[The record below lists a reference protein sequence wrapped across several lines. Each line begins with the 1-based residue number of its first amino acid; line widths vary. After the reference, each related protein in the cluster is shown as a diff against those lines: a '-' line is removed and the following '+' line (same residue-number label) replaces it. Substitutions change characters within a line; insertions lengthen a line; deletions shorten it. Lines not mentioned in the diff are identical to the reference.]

1 MVSFGLYPVRVV
13 RCVGVVG
20 IVFLS
25 ACGSQPEP
33 PAPQQPDLS
42 PPKVFSPQP
51 LSPQPVPPQFV
62 PPQFVP
68 LAPPSVPPAPEFDL
82 NPQSY
87 QGRSPQEITQIFG
100 SAVLE
105 RTEPPGLL
113 MQFHAGSCI
122 LDVVF
127 YDGVSRYLEARDR
140 AVKQVKLERCLESLL
155 RARLGK
161 K

>member
-1 MVSFGLYPVRVV
+1 MMVSFGLYSVRVA
-13 RCVGVVG
+13 RCVAVLGA
-20 IVFLS
+20 VFLS
-25 ACGSQPEP
+25 ACGSGPKKSP
-33 PAPQQPDLS
+33 PAQQEPDLPS
-42 PPKVFSPQP
+42 PKV
-51 LSPQPVPPQFV
+51 LSPQPAPPHFV
-62 PPQFVP
+62 PP
-68 LAPPSVPPAPEFDL
+68 APPPAPPAPEFDL

-87 QGRSPQEITQIFG
+87 QGRSPQEMTRIFG

-105 RTEPPGLL
+105 RSEPPGLL
-113 MQFHAGSCI
+113 MQFHAENCI

-140 AVKQVKLERCLESLL
+140 AVKQVKIEQCLEALL

>member
-1 MVSFGLYPVRVV
+1 MVFFGFYPVPVA

-20 IVFLS
+20 AVFLS
-25 ACGSQPEP
+25 ACGSQPKP
-33 PAPQQPDLS
+33 PALQQPDLS
-42 PPKVFSPQP
+42 PPKVLSPQP
-51 LSPQPVPPQFV
+51 LSPQPVPSQFV
-62 PPQFVP
+62 LP
-68 LAPPSVPPAPEFDL
+68 APPSVPPAPEFDL

-87 QGRSPQEITQIFG
+87 QGRSPQEIVQIFG
-100 SAVLE
+100 PAVLE
-105 RTEPPGLL
+105 RAEPPGLL
-113 MQFHAGSCI
+113 MQFHAGNCI

-127 YDGVSRYLEARDR
+127 YDGVSSYLEARDR